1 MITTA
6 TIGYP
11 RIGPKRELKK
21 ALESFWKGDVSEA
34 ELQKTA
40 AELRKNVWQVQK
52 DNGIDLITSNDFSFY
67 DQVLDMICLLGAVP
81 ERYKWNGDDVNLN
94 TYFAMARGSQ
104 TKDLDVGA
112 LEMTKWF
119 DTNYHY
125 LVPELK
131 KDQNF
136 KISSQKPFDE
146 FNEAKNAGFETKPV
160 ILGPITFLLLAKS
173 IDGSSTIDLLDKIL
187 PVYKEIVKKLN
198 ELGAKWIQIDEPI
211 FVKDLND
218 GVVSKIKNTLNEIKS
233 SLTPLSSSIIFDKS
247 DFHIFLPFTTPK
259 DNVLLE
265 FFM

>member
-1 MITTA
+1 MA
-6 TIGYP
+6 TQELDQ
-11 RIGPKRELKK
+11 KKELKK

-136 KISSQKPFDE
+136 K
-146 FNEAKNAGFETKPV
+146 N
-160 ILGPITFLLLAKS
+160 
-173 IDGSSTIDLLDKIL
+173 
-187 PVYKEIVKKLN
+187 
-198 ELGAKWIQIDEPI
+198 
-211 FVKDLND
+211 
-218 GVVSKIKNTLNEIKS
+218 
-233 SLTPLSSSIIFDKS
+233 
-247 DFHIFLPFTTPK
+247 
-259 DNVLLE
+259 
-265 FFM
+265 